1 MILINTYKDKKFVS
15 FKNSELNILLSEF
28 SNIVVRKHIFG
39 NEHQH
44 LSEGLLY
51 FKKKKRL
58 STLPH
63 NIMNGMVAYDENSE
77 VRGERGE
84 IFELLSY
91 GKVFK
96 VYSIF
101 DLIFMADETNDNL
114 NIDDHLKKYKEFR
127 KKKKSLVEELKN
139 FPKEQTL
146 SDIVNEIY
154 YELIKDQK
162 SYDKLNKNP
171 YIDYI
176 KMKDFLIMKIIII
189 LKII

>member
-1 MILINTYKDKKFVS
+1 
-15 FKNSELNILLSEF
+15 
-28 SNIVVRKHIFG
+28 
-39 NEHQH
+39 
-44 LSEGLLY
+44 
-51 FKKKKRL
+51 
-58 STLPH
+58 
-63 NIMNGMVAYDENSE
+63 MNGMVAYDENSE